1 MDCKQLGRALA
12 ALDKLEN
19 DVENHGLAVLERRFS
34 SDRWAGKM
42 VQQKKET
49 RRNSC
54 HQYKI
59 KQEETKSSKRPL
71 SWRGIVAADDAG
83 LQKAAP
89 NSNASGDTKSK
100 KKKDGT

>member
-1 MDCKQLGRALA
+1 MFWNCLYKVCPRLPGSALLGGWVPTHYQVKLQLMLRLSW
-12 ALDKLEN
+12 
-19 DVENHGLAVLERRFS
+19 AVT
-34 SDRWAGKM
+34 
-42 VQQKKET
+42 T